1 MQMELTVV
9 PIDVNESFF
18 QDQDQDFCV
27 VSDLTKILK
36 LYNNVKIIL
45 VSIPSV
51 LWAKRVA
58 KFELNN
64 NVLRWHVC
72 YITVYIYR
80 VCR

>member
-72 YITVYIYR
+72 YITV
-80 VCR
+80 